1 MIIECFRNKKFR
13 ALWSAGCM
21 TGIARAMEFLA
32 LSLFILEDIGIAF
45 LITIIFAIRM
55 SPMSLLG
62 IFIGSISEKL
72 RASNIVKFLYVCST
86 TISLICFIL
95 AINNIFN
102 IYFAF
107 IFAFING
114 TTWVVDLAVRRRIII
129 ENIEEKFLSTSL
141 AMETLSNNATRL
153 IGPLLTGLLYI
164 AIDLQGLFLIL
175 FILYLNA
182 LILIIFFQR
191 NSEEDQINHSNKLAF
206 YSELVNSLD
215 NIKKTIIHG
224 FKETKLRLLL
234 IVTLIFNIFGFPLI
248 SLVPVYGKNN
258 LSLNEFDI
266 GVLTSSE
273 GLGAL
278 IGSLIIAKMSP
289 QKKLSILFLTGCI
302 GFFVGMIAFSISPN
316 LFSAFVCLTFGGIF
330 LSGFSTMQG
339 ALTYRSA
346 NKGSRGHNFGI
357 LVTCIGLAPLGLIYL
372 SFLIVS
378 FPVENLIQINSCIAL
393 TLLISIGYLIY
404 KKYFITF

>member
-1 MIIECFRNKKFR
+1 MIIECFSNKKFR
-13 ALWSAGCM
+13 TLWSAGCM

-72 RASNIVKFLYVCST
+72 KASNIVKLLYVCST

-95 AINNIFN
+95 AMNNIFN

-114 TTWVVDLAVRRRIII
+114 TTWVVDLAVRRRIIT

-153 IGPLLTGLLYI
+153 IGPLITGFLYI
-164 AIDLQGLFLIL
+164 LIGLEGLFLIL

-182 LILIIFFQR
+182 LILIIFFQS
-191 NSEEDQINHSNKLAF
+191 NSKNIKINSFNNFSL
-206 YSELVNSLD
+206 YSEFTGSID
-215 NIKKTIIHG
+215 NIKKTVVHG

-248 SLVPVYGKNN
+248 SLVPVFGKNN
-258 LSLNEFDI
+258 LNLNEFDI
-266 GVLTSSE
+266 GILTSSE

-278 IGSLIIAKMSP
+278 IGSLIIAKISP
-289 QKKLSILFLTGCI
+289 QKYLSTLFLIGCI
-302 GFFVGMIAFSISPN
+302 GFFIGMISFSICPN
-316 LFSAFVCLTFGGIF
+316 LFSAFFCLTFGGTF

-346 NKGSRGHNFGI
+346 EKGSRGYNFGI

-372 SFLIVS
+372 SFLITNL
-378 FPVENLIQINSCIAL
+378 PVEYLIQVNSLIAL
-393 TLLISIGYLIY
+393 ILLLIISYLIY